1 MVKPVVIAKF
11 VDLLRKECPEARVD
25 IDAPSDPNGEWM
37 IDVVQGRFR
46 TSVAWRSAFGFGI
59 FTASDQ
65 GIGEG
70 PDEIFRDA
78 DNACA
83 RLVQLM
89 RRARGGAASEFMMLK
104 ELRQLRQTSQLD
116 LAEAMQKDQAFIS
129 RLEGRDDM
137 LLSSLVQYIE
147 AMGGQLELR
156 ARFEKWEARIDPA
169 AVVRVRGRT

>member
-1 MVKPVVIAKF
+1 
-11 VDLLRKECPEARVD
+11 
-25 IDAPSDPNGEWM
+25 
-37 IDVVQGRFR
+37 
-46 TSVAWRSAFGFGI
+46 
-59 FTASDQ
+59 
-65 GIGEG
+65 
-70 PDEIFRDA
+70 
-78 DNACA
+78 
-83 RLVQLM
+83 M